1 MFILPSGLF
10 EANIVQ
16 STLWSTSHLRFF
28 RKHLL
33 MLLLAFGWLFVNS
46 QVAVASHD
54 CSVDIS
60 LQALSIQHSDHMLM
74 NNPQDLAK
82 TEGMLCEKHCI
93 PDVMQKD
100 NGHSSLAAIPASNTL
115 ALVVPECNETASSVG
130 LLTPP
135 ATGPP
140 ATIRFCRFRE

>member
-1 MFILPSGLF
+1 
-10 EANIVQ
+10 
-16 STLWSTSHLRFF
+16 
-28 RKHLL
+28 
-33 MLLLAFGWLFVNS
+33 
-46 QVAVASHD
+46 
-54 CSVDIS
+54 
-60 LQALSIQHSDHMLM
+60 MLM
-74 NNPQDLAK
+74 NSTQDLAS

-100 NGHSSLAAIPASNTL
+100 NSHSSLAAIPASNTL
-115 ALVVPECNETASSVG
+115 VLVVPECNETASSVG

>member
-1 MFILPSGLF
+1 ML
-10 EANIVQ
+10 Q
-16 STLWSTSHLRFF
+16 STFWSTSRLRFF

-54 CSVDIS
+54 CPIDVSAQAASV
-60 LQALSIQHSDHMLM
+60 QHSEHMLM
-74 NNPQDLAK
+74 ADEHPSMAK
-82 TEGMLCEKHCI
+82 ISGPLCGKHCI

-100 NGHSSLAAIPASNTL
+100 NGHSDMAALPVSNTL
-115 ALVVPECNETASSVG
+115 ALIVPDCTPAAQSVST
-130 LLTPP
+130 LTPP

>member
-1 MFILPSGLF
+1 MLHSSF
-10 EANIVQ
+10 
-16 STLWSTSHLRFF
+16 WSTSRWRFF

-46 QVAVASHD
+46 QVAVASYD
-54 CSVDIS
+54 CPVDMTAGPMAAPHSSSMKMADQAMQLKIS
-60 LQALSIQHSDHMLM
+60 
-74 NNPQDLAK
+74 NP
-82 TEGMLCEKHCI
+82 LCEKHCV

-100 NGHSSLAAIPASNTL
+100 NGHSSLVALPVVDSL
-115 ALVVPECNETASSVG
+115 ALVEPQCTQALESVSHI
-130 LLTPP
+130 TPP